1 MVKKGL
7 TVEEGIKALSEV
19 YKDANQLIAALK
31 HYAIGT
37 QEGTLIRLTDIRDK
51 KIINKV
57 RADLKKLAE
66 ANPDRKMLIFYGF
79 AGHGMQLDG
88 EQVVIIN
95 QFNKRTGFYEWWA
108 AEADIRLMA
117 KKYSNTFSVGIFACC
132 REIFKPAKH
141 CGLFEGTK
149 QEAIDFF
156 TEIVTTRIESLK
168 AEDTKK
174 KVEAIK
180 KMNDLQIQKLAQIEA
195 NEDKKHESKC
205 KSNCLIESMKLR
217 DKI

>member
-1 MVKKGL
+1 MKKIEELQEMVEKGL

-117 KKYSNTFSVGIFACC
+117 KKY
-132 REIFKPAKH
+132 
-141 CGLFEGTK
+141 
-149 QEAIDFF
+149 
-156 TEIVTTRIESLK
+156 
-168 AEDTKK
+168 
-174 KVEAIK
+174 
-180 KMNDLQIQKLAQIEA
+180 
-195 NEDKKHESKC
+195 
-205 KSNCLIESMKLR
+205 
-217 DKI
+217 

>member
-1 MVKKGL
+1 MKKIEELQEMVEKGL

-117 KKYSNTFSVGIFACC
+117 KKYSNTFSIGIFACC

-149 QEAIDFF
+149 QEALDHF
-156 TEIVTTRIESLK
+156 TGIVTTRIESMK

-174 KVEAIK
+174 KEEAIK
-180 KMNDLQIQKLAQIEA
+180 KINELQAQKFAQIEA
-195 NEDKKHESKC
+195 NEEKK
-205 KSNCLIESMKLR
+205 
-217 DKI
+217 

>member
-1 MVKKGL
+1 MRRYDV
-7 TVEEGIKALSEV
+7 
-19 YKDANQLIAALK
+19 
-31 HYAIGT
+31 GT
-37 QEGTLIRLTDIRDK
+37 QEGQLIRLTDIRDK
-51 KIINKV
+51 KVINKV
-57 RADLKKLAE
+57 RADLKKCAE

-79 AGHGMQLDG
+79 AGHGMQVDG

-95 QFNKRTGFYEWWA
+95 QFNRRTGFYEWWA

-149 QEAIDFF
+149 QEAIDHF
-156 TEIVTTRIESLK
+156 TEIATTRIESLI

-174 KVEAIK
+174 KEMAIK
-180 KMNDLQIQKLAQIEA
+180 KMNDLQIQKLDQIEA
-195 NEDKKHESKC
+195 NEDKKHDSKC
-205 KSNCLIESMKLR
+205 KSN
-217 DKI
+217 